1 MENLSGSEMVVRSLQ
16 AEGVEVVFGLP
27 GGTVIPLYDAFH
39 DAEKPFHVLVRHEQA
54 AAHAADG
61 FARVSGRPGVCL
73 ATSGPGAAN
82 LVTGLATAWADSVPV
97 VAVTGQAATAV
108 IGTDAFQEA
117 DMIGMTLPILKHSFP
132 VREVERL
139 PFAMKGAFTIAATR
153 RPGPV
158 LVDIPVDV
166 QRARAPFVYP
176 ERVFFPG
183 YRPEVPERLQDLPE
197 AVSAL
202 KAAER
207 PFLLVGGGANDPG
220 TAKILLE
227 LAESHDLP
235 VAVTLRGKGAF
246 PEDHRLFLGLCGM
259 HGSLASNGA
268 AQEADFILAVGTR
281 FSERTTGRADRFA
294 LGAKVAQVDLDP
306 AEIGKNLSSQWSL
319 VGPSERILK
328 HLHEALAGWGKTPG
342 PWLETLAGWKEQD
355 KARLSLEA
363 LGFSPRRILAA
374 IREAMG
380 DRALVTTDVGQHQM
394 WAAQHFKPCGP
405 RSFITSGGLGT
416 MGFGLPAA
424 MGAAFAAP
432 DRPLACLTGDGSFL
446 MNIQELDTCARYAI
460 PVKIFLFNNGSLGM
474 VRQWQELFYKE
485 RYAQTV
491 TDELVDFARIA
502 EAFGVPG
509 TRVSRGDEVEGA
521 IEKAL
526 STDGPALV
534 EFRIAMEEKV
544 FPMIP
549 PGAGM
554 DEMIQG

>member
-1 MENLSGSEMVVRSLQ
+1 MDSLTGAEMVVRSLQ

-39 DAEKPFHVLVRHEQA
+39 DAEKPLHVLVRHEQA

-61 FARVSGRPGVCL
+61 YARASGRPGVCL

-97 VAVTGQAATAV
+97 VAVTGQTATAV

-132 VREVERL
+132 VREVDRL
-139 PFAMKGAFTIAATR
+139 PFAMKGAFTIASTR

-158 LVDIPVDV
+158 LVDVPIDV
-166 QRARAPFVYP
+166 QRARAPFAYP

-183 YRPEVPERLQDLPE
+183 YRPEIPERLDDLP
-197 AVSAL
+197 AVLSAL
-202 KAAER
+202 QAAER
-207 PFLLVGGGANDPG
+207 PLLLAGGGANDPES
-220 TAKILLE
+220 ARILLE
-227 LAESHDLP
+227 LAERHDFP
-235 VAVTLRGKGAF
+235 VAVSLRGKGSF
-246 PEDHRLFLGLCGM
+246 PEAHRLFLGLCGM
-259 HGSLASNGA
+259 HGTLAANRA

-294 LGAKVAQVDLDP
+294 PSAKVAHVDLDP
-306 AEIGKNLSSQWSL
+306 AEIGKNVPSDWSL
-319 VGPSERILK
+319 VGPSHVVLK
-328 HLHEALAGWGKTPG
+328 HVQDSLAGWGKAG
-342 PWLETLAGWKEQD
+342 AEWLRTLEGWKEED
-355 KARLSLEA
+355 AARLALES

-374 IREAMG
+374 IRSAMG
-380 DRALVTTDVGQHQM
+380 DKALVTTDVGQHQM
-394 WAAQHFKPCGP
+394 WAAQHFESCGP
-405 RSFITSGGLGT
+405 RSFISSAGLGT

-432 DRPLACLTGDGSFL
+432 GRPLACLTGDGSFL

-485 RYAQTV
+485 RYAHTV
-491 TDELVDFARIA
+491 TDGRVDFARIA
-502 EAFGVPG
+502 DAFGVPG
-509 TRVSRGDEVEGA
+509 TRVEREKEIDGA

-544 FPMIP
+544 FPMVP

-554 DEMIQG
+554 DEMIEG

>member
-1 MENLSGSEMVVRSLQ
+1 MENLTGSEMVVRSLQ
-16 AEGVEVVFGLP
+16 AEGVKVVFGLP

-39 DAEKPFHVLVRHEQA
+39 DAEKLLHVLVRHEQA

-61 FARVSGRPGVCL
+61 YARASGRPGVCM

-82 LVTGLATAWADSVPV
+82 LVTGLATAWADSAPV
-97 VAVTGQAATAV
+97 VALTGQAATAV

-132 VREVERL
+132 VREVARL
-139 PFAMKGAFTIAATR
+139 PFAMKGAFTIASTR

-176 ERVFFPG
+176 ERAFFPG
-183 YRPEVPERLQDLPE
+183 YRPDVPERLEDLPE
-197 AVSAL
+197 VLLSL

-207 PFLLVGGGANDPG
+207 PILLVGGGANDPES
-220 TAKILLE
+220 ARVLLE
-227 LAESHDLP
+227 LAERHDLP
-235 VAVTLRGKGAF
+235 VAISLRGKGAF
-246 PEDHRLFLGLCGM
+246 PENHRLFLGLCGM
-259 HGSLASNGA
+259 HGTLAANRA
-268 AQEADFILAVGTR
+268 ATEADFILAVGTR

-294 LGAKVAQVDLDP
+294 PAAKVAHVDLDP
-306 AEIGKNLSSQWSL
+306 AEIGKNVSSEWSL
-319 VGPSERILK
+319 VGHSHVVLK
-328 HLHEALAGWGKTPG
+328 EVLEALGGWGKTPG
-342 PWLETLAGWKEQD
+342 AWRNILAGWKEED
-355 KARLSLEA
+355 GARLALET
-363 LGFSPRRILAA
+363 LGFSPRRILTS
-374 IREAMG
+374 IRKAMG
-380 DRALVTTDVGQHQM
+380 DRVLAVTDVGQHQM
-394 WAAQHFKPCGP
+394 WAAQHFDSCGT

-432 DRPLACLTGDGSFL
+432 DRPLACITGDGSFL

-485 RYAQTV
+485 RYAHTV
-491 TDELVDFARIA
+491 TDGLVDFARIS

-509 TRVSRGDEVEGA
+509 IRVSAEGEVNGA
-521 IEKAL
+521 VEKAL
-526 STDGPALV
+526 STDGPVLV

-554 DEMIQG
+554 DQMIEG

>member
-1 MENLSGSEMVVRSLQ
+1 METLSGSEMVIRALQ

-27 GGTVIPLYDAFH
+27 GGTVIPLYDAIH
-39 DAEKPFHVLVRHEQA
+39 DTKKPFHVLVRHEQA

-61 FARVSGRPGVCL
+61 YARASGRPGVCL
-73 ATSGPGAAN
+73 ATSGPGATN

-97 VAVTGQAATAV
+97 VAITGQAATAV

-158 LVDIPVDV
+158 LVDVPVDI
-166 QRARAPFVYP
+166 QKARGPFAYP

-183 YRPEVPERLQDLPE
+183 YRPEVPERLEELPE
-197 AVSAL
+197 AIDAL

-207 PFLLVGGGANDPG
+207 PLLLAGGGANDPG
-220 TAKILLE
+220 ASRFLLE
-227 LAESHDLP
+227 LAEAHGIP
-235 VAVTLRGKGAF
+235 VAVSLRGKGAF
-246 PEDHRLFLGLCGM
+246 PENHPLFLGLCGM
-259 HGSLASNGA
+259 HGTLAANRA
-268 AQEADFILAVGTR
+268 AQKADFILALGTR

-294 LGAKVAQVDLDP
+294 PGAKVLHVDIDP
-306 AEIGKNLSSQWSL
+306 AEIGKNVPSRWSL
-319 VGPSERILK
+319 VGSVATVLQKII
-328 HLHEALAGWGKTPG
+328 EALGEWKKGSDSWG
-342 PWLETLAGWKEQD
+342 ETVSRWKEED
-355 KARLSLEA
+355 RARLELES
-363 LGFSPRRILAA
+363 LGFSPRRILKA
-374 IREAMG
+374 IRSAMG

-394 WAAQHFKPCGP
+394 WAAQHFECCGP
-405 RSFITSGGLGT
+405 RSFITSGGMGT

-424 MGAAFAAP
+424 IGAAFAAP

-446 MNIQELDTCARYAI
+446 MNIQELDTCARYGI

-485 RYAQTV
+485 RYAHTV
-491 TDELVDFARIA
+491 TDGLVDFARVA
-502 EAFGVPG
+502 EAFGVRG
-509 TRVSRGDEVEGA
+509 TRVSSEQEVDGA
-521 IEKAL
+521 IEGAL
-526 STDGPALV
+526 AADGPALV

-549 PGAGM
+549 PGGGM
-554 DEMIQG
+554 DEMIEG

>member
-1 MENLSGSEMVVRSLQ
+1 MENLTGSAMVVRSLQ
-16 AEGVEVVFGLP
+16 EEGVEVVFGLP

-39 DAEKPFHVLVRHEQA
+39 DAKTPLHVLVRHEQS

-61 FARVSGRPGVCL
+61 YARASGRVGVCL
-73 ATSGPGAAN
+73 ATSGPGATN

-117 DMIGMTLPILKHSFP
+117 DIIGMTLPILKHSFP

-139 PFAMKGAFTIAATR
+139 PFAMRGAFTIASTR

-176 ERVFFPG
+176 ERAFFPG
-183 YRPEVPERLQDLPE
+183 YRPDFPERIEDLAE
-197 AVSAL
+197 VVSAL

-207 PFLLVGGGANDPG
+207 PLLLVGGGANDPVSAG
-220 TAKILLE
+220 ILLE
-227 LAESHDLP
+227 LAEAHDLP
-235 VAVTLRGKGAF
+235 VAVSLRGKGAF
-246 PEDHRLFLGLCGM
+246 PENHRLFLGLCGM
-259 HGSLASNGA
+259 HGTLSANGA

-294 LGAKVAQVDLDP
+294 PGAKVAQVDLDP
-306 AEIGKNLSSQWSL
+306 AEIGKNLSSEWSL
-319 VGPSERILK
+319 VGPSSVVLK
-328 HLHEALAGWGKTPG
+328 HLHDALAGWGKTPG
-342 PWLETLAGWKEQD
+342 AWLDALAGWKEQD
-355 KARLSLEA
+355 DARLMLEG
-363 LGFSPRRILAA
+363 LGFSPRRILRA
-374 IREAMG
+374 IRKAMG
-380 DRALVTTDVGQHQM
+380 DRAVAVTDVGQHQM
-394 WAAQHFKPCGP
+394 WAAQHFDSCGV

-446 MNIQELDTCARYAI
+446 MNIQELDTCARYSI

-485 RYAQTV
+485 RYAHTV
-491 TDELVDFARIA
+491 TDGLVDFARIS

-509 TRVSRGDEVEGA
+509 IRVCRESEIDGA

-554 DEMIQG
+554 DEMIEG

>member
-1 MENLSGSEMVVRSLQ
+1 MEILSGSEMVIRALQ

-27 GGTVIPLYDAFH
+27 GGTVIPLYDAIH
-39 DAEKPFHVLVRHEQA
+39 DTKKPFHVLVRHEQA

-61 FARVSGRPGVCL
+61 YARASGRPGVCL
-73 ATSGPGAAN
+73 ATSGPGATN

-97 VAVTGQAATAV
+97 VAITGQAATAV
-108 IGTDAFQEA
+108 IGTDGFQEA

-158 LVDIPVDV
+158 LVDVPVDV
-166 QRARAPFVYP
+166 QKARAPFAYP

-183 YRPEVPERLQDLPE
+183 YRPEVPERLEDLPE
-197 AVSAL
+197 AIEAL

-207 PFLLVGGGANDPG
+207 PLLLAGGGANDPE
-220 TAKILLE
+220 AARFIAE
-227 LAESHDLP
+227 LAGAHGIP
-235 VAVTLRGKGAF
+235 VAVSLRGKGVF
-246 PEDHRLFLGLCGM
+246 PENHPLFLGLCGM
-259 HGSLASNGA
+259 HGTLAANRA
-268 AQEADFILAVGTR
+268 VQEADFILALGTR

-294 LGAKVAQVDLDP
+294 PRAKILHVDIDP
-306 AEIGKNLSSQWSL
+306 AEIAKNVPSRWSL
-319 VGPSERILK
+319 VGSVATVLQKII
-328 HLHEALAGWGKTPG
+328 EALGDLKKVSDSWGKTVSR
-342 PWLETLAGWKEQD
+342 WKEED
-355 KARLSLEA
+355 RARLELES
-363 LGFSPRRILAA
+363 LGFSPRRILKA
-374 IREAMG
+374 IRSAMG

-394 WAAQHFKPCGP
+394 WAAQHFEACGP
-405 RSFITSGGLGT
+405 RSFITSGGMGT

-424 MGAAFAAP
+424 IGAAFAAP
-432 DRPLACLTGDGSFL
+432 DRPLACQTGDGSFL
-446 MNIQELDTCARYAI
+446 MNIQELDTCARYGI

-485 RYAQTV
+485 RYAHTV
-491 TDELVDFARIA
+491 TDGLVDFARIA
-502 EAFGVPG
+502 EAFGVQG
-509 TRVSRGDEVEGA
+509 TRVSSEQEVDGA
-521 IEKAL
+521 IEGAL
-526 STDGPALV
+526 AADGPALV

-554 DEMIQG
+554 DEMIEG

>member
-1 MENLSGSEMVVRSLQ
+1 MGNLTGSEMVVRSLQ

-39 DAEKPFHVLVRHEQA
+39 DAEKPLHVLVRHEQA

-61 FARVSGRPGVCL
+61 YARASGRPGVCL

-82 LVTGLATAWADSVPV
+82 LVTGLATAWADSVPL

-132 VREVERL
+132 VREVDRL
-139 PFAMKGAFTIAATR
+139 PFAMKGAFTIASTR

-158 LVDIPVDV
+158 LVDVPIDV
-166 QRARAPFVYP
+166 QRARAPFAYP

-183 YRPEVPERLQDLPE
+183 YRPEVPERFEDLPE
-197 AVSAL
+197 AISAL
-202 KAAER
+202 KASER
-207 PFLLVGGGANDPG
+207 PLLLVGGGANDPES
-220 TAKILLE
+220 ARLLLE
-227 LAESHDLP
+227 LAERYGLP
-235 VAVTLRGKGAF
+235 VAISFRGKGAF
-246 PEDHRLFLGLCGM
+246 PEKHPLFLGLCGM
-259 HGSLASNGA
+259 HGTLAANRAS
-268 AQEADFILAVGTR
+268 QEADFILAVGTR

-294 LGAKVAQVDLDP
+294 RGAKVVHVDLDP
-306 AEIGKNLSSQWSL
+306 AEIRKNVSSEWSL
-319 VGPSERILK
+319 VGPSHVVLK
-328 HLHEALAGWGKTPG
+328 HVLDSLSGWGRTRAEWRKT
-342 PWLETLAGWKEQD
+342 LEGWKEED
-355 KARLSLEA
+355 AARLALES
-363 LGFSPRRILAA
+363 LGFSPRRILTA
-374 IREAMG
+374 IRKAMG

-394 WAAQHFKPCGP
+394 WAAQHFESCGP
-405 RSFITSGGLGT
+405 RSFLSSGGLGT

-424 MGAAFAAP
+424 MGAAFASP

-485 RYAQTV
+485 RYAHTV
-491 TDELVDFARIA
+491 TDGLVDFARIA

-509 TRVSRGDEVEGA
+509 TRVVQEKEIDGA

-544 FPMIP
+544 FPMVP

-554 DEMIQG
+554 DEMIES

>member
-1 MENLSGSEMVVRSLQ
+1 METLSGSEMVIRALQ

-27 GGTVIPLYDAFH
+27 GGTVIPLYDAIH
-39 DAEKPFHVLVRHEQA
+39 DTKKPFHVLVRHEQA

-61 FARVSGRPGVCL
+61 YARASGRPGVCL
-73 ATSGPGAAN
+73 ATSGPGATN

-97 VAVTGQAATAV
+97 VAITGQAATAV
-108 IGTDAFQEA
+108 IGTDGFQEA

-158 LVDIPVDV
+158 LVDVPVDV
-166 QRARAPFVYP
+166 QKARAPFAYP

-183 YRPEVPERLQDLPE
+183 YRPEVPERLEDLPE
-197 AVSAL
+197 AIEAL

-207 PFLLVGGGANDPG
+207 PLLLAGGGANDPE
-220 TAKILLE
+220 AARFIAE
-227 LAESHDLP
+227 LAGAHGIP
-235 VAVTLRGKGAF
+235 VAVSLRGKGVF
-246 PEDHRLFLGLCGM
+246 PENHPLFLGLCGM
-259 HGSLASNGA
+259 HGTLAANRA
-268 AQEADFILAVGTR
+268 VQEADFILALGTR

-294 LGAKVAQVDLDP
+294 PRAKILHVDIDP
-306 AEIGKNLSSQWSL
+306 AEIAKNVPSRWSL
-319 VGPSERILK
+319 VGSVATVLQKII
-328 HLHEALAGWGKTPG
+328 EALGDLKKVSDSWGKTVSR
-342 PWLETLAGWKEQD
+342 WKEED
-355 KARLSLEA
+355 RARLELES
-363 LGFSPRRILAA
+363 LGFSPRRILKA
-374 IREAMG
+374 IRSAMG

-394 WAAQHFKPCGP
+394 WAAQHFEACGP
-405 RSFITSGGLGT
+405 RSFITSGGMGT

-424 MGAAFAAP
+424 IGAAFAAP

-446 MNIQELDTCARYAI
+446 MNIQELDTCARYGI

-485 RYAQTV
+485 RYAHTV
-491 TDELVDFARIA
+491 TDGLVDFARIA
-502 EAFGVPG
+502 EAFGVQG
-509 TRVSRGDEVEGA
+509 TRVSSEQEVDGA
-521 IEKAL
+521 IEGAL
-526 STDGPALV
+526 AADGPALV

-554 DEMIQG
+554 DEMIEG

>member
-1 MENLSGSEMVVRSLQ
+1 MEILSGSEMVIRALQ

-27 GGTVIPLYDAFH
+27 GGTVIPLYDAIH
-39 DAEKPFHVLVRHEQA
+39 DTKKPFHVLVRHEQA

-61 FARVSGRPGVCL
+61 YARASGRPGVCL
-73 ATSGPGAAN
+73 ATSGPGATN

-97 VAVTGQAATAV
+97 VAITGQAATAV
-108 IGTDAFQEA
+108 IGTDGFQEA

-158 LVDIPVDV
+158 LVDVPVDV
-166 QRARAPFVYP
+166 QKARAPFAYP

-183 YRPEVPERLQDLPE
+183 YRPEVPERLEDLPE
-197 AVSAL
+197 AIEAL

-207 PFLLVGGGANDPG
+207 PLLLAGGGANDPE
-220 TAKILLE
+220 AARFIAE
-227 LAESHDLP
+227 LAGAHGIP
-235 VAVTLRGKGAF
+235 VAVSLRGKGVF
-246 PEDHRLFLGLCGM
+246 PENHPLFLGLCGM
-259 HGSLASNGA
+259 HGTLAANRA
-268 AQEADFILAVGTR
+268 VQEADFILALGTR

-294 LGAKVAQVDLDP
+294 PRAKILHVDIDP
-306 AEIGKNLSSQWSL
+306 AEIAKNVPSRWSL
-319 VGPSERILK
+319 VGSVATVLQKII
-328 HLHEALAGWGKTPG
+328 EALGDLKKVSDSWGKTVSR
-342 PWLETLAGWKEQD
+342 WKEED
-355 KARLSLEA
+355 RARLELES
-363 LGFSPRRILAA
+363 LGFSPRRILKA
-374 IREAMG
+374 IRSAMG

-394 WAAQHFKPCGP
+394 WAAQHFEACGP
-405 RSFITSGGLGT
+405 RSFITSGGMGT

-424 MGAAFAAP
+424 IGAAFAAP

-446 MNIQELDTCARYAI
+446 MNIQELDTCARYGI

-485 RYAQTV
+485 RYAHTV
-491 TDELVDFARIA
+491 TDGLVDFARIA
-502 EAFGVPG
+502 EAFGVQG
-509 TRVSRGDEVEGA
+509 TRVSSEQEVDGA
-521 IEKAL
+521 IEGAL
-526 STDGPALV
+526 AADGPALV

-549 PGAGM
+549 PGGGM
-554 DEMIQG
+554 DEMIEG

>member
-1 MENLSGSEMVVRSLQ
+1 METLSGSEMVIRSLQ

-39 DAEKPFHVLVRHEQA
+39 DARKPLHVLVRHEQA

-61 FARVSGRPGVCL
+61 YARVSGRPGVCL
-73 ATSGPGAAN
+73 ATSGPGATN
-82 LVTGLATAWADSVPV
+82 LITGLATAWADSVPL

-132 VREVERL
+132 VREVARL
-139 PFAMKGAFTIAATR
+139 PFALKGAFTIASTR

-166 QRARAPFVYP
+166 QKARGPFAYP

-183 YRPEVPERLQDLPE
+183 YRPEVPERLDDLPE

-207 PFLLVGGGANDPG
+207 PLVLAGGGANDP
-220 TAKILLE
+220 AASRLLVE
-227 LAESHDLP
+227 LAEACGLP
-235 VAVTLRGKGAF
+235 VAVSFRGKGAF
-246 PEDHRLFLGLCGM
+246 PENHPLFLGLCGM
-259 HGSLASNGA
+259 HGTLAANRA
-268 AQEADFILAVGTR
+268 AREADFILAVGTR

-294 LGAKVAQVDLDP
+294 PGAKIVHVDIDP
-306 AEIGKNLSSQWSL
+306 AEIGKNVPSQWSL
-319 VGPSERILK
+319 VGASAEVLQKIL
-328 HLHEALAGWGKTPG
+328 EALEGWDRTPVS
-342 PWLETLAGWKEQD
+342 WRETVSSWKEED
-355 KARLSLEA
+355 KARLEMES
-363 LGFSPRRILAA
+363 LGFSPRRILKT
-374 IREAMG
+374 IRKAMG

-394 WAAQHFKPCGP
+394 WAAQHFDSCGP
-405 RSFITSGGLGT
+405 RSFISSGGLGT

-424 MGAAFAAP
+424 IGAAFAAP
-432 DRPLACLTGDGSFL
+432 DRPLACITGDGSFL
-446 MNIQELDTCARYAI
+446 MNIQELDTCARYGI

-485 RYAQTV
+485 RYAHTV
-491 TDELVDFARIA
+491 TDGLVDFARIA
-502 EAFGVPG
+502 EAFGVSG
-509 TRVSRGDEVEGA
+509 IQVSMEKEIGGA
-521 IEKAL
+521 VEKAL
-526 STDGPALV
+526 ETDGPALV

-554 DEMIQG
+554 DEIIEG

>member
-1 MENLSGSEMVVRSLQ
+1 MEILSGSEMVIRALQ

-27 GGTVIPLYDAFH
+27 GGTVIPLYDAIH
-39 DAEKPFHVLVRHEQA
+39 DTKKPFHVLVRHEQA

-61 FARVSGRPGVCL
+61 YARASGRPGVCL
-73 ATSGPGAAN
+73 ATSGPGATN

-97 VAVTGQAATAV
+97 VAITGQAATAV
-108 IGTDAFQEA
+108 IGTDGFQEA

-158 LVDIPVDV
+158 LVDVPVDV
-166 QRARAPFVYP
+166 QKARAPFAYP

-183 YRPEVPERLQDLPE
+183 YRPEVPERLEDLPE
-197 AVSAL
+197 AIEAL

-207 PFLLVGGGANDPG
+207 PLLLAGGGANDPE
-220 TAKILLE
+220 AARFIAE
-227 LAESHDLP
+227 LAGAHGIP
-235 VAVTLRGKGAF
+235 VAVSLRGKGVF
-246 PEDHRLFLGLCGM
+246 PENHPLFLGLCGM
-259 HGSLASNGA
+259 HGTLAANRA
-268 AQEADFILAVGTR
+268 VQEADFILALGTR

-294 LGAKVAQVDLDP
+294 PRAKILHVDIDP
-306 AEIGKNLSSQWSL
+306 AEIAKNVPSRWSL
-319 VGPSERILK
+319 VGSVATVLQKII
-328 HLHEALAGWGKTPG
+328 EALGDLKKVSDSWGKTVSR
-342 PWLETLAGWKEQD
+342 WKEED
-355 KARLSLEA
+355 RARLELES
-363 LGFSPRRILAA
+363 LGFSPRRILKA
-374 IREAMG
+374 IRSAMG

-394 WAAQHFKPCGP
+394 WAAQHFEACGP
-405 RSFITSGGLGT
+405 RSFITSGGMGT

-424 MGAAFAAP
+424 IGAAFAAP

-446 MNIQELDTCARYAI
+446 MNIQELDTCARYGI

-485 RYAQTV
+485 RYAHTV
-491 TDELVDFARIA
+491 TDGLVDFARIA
-502 EAFGVPG
+502 EAFGVQG
-509 TRVSRGDEVEGA
+509 TRVSSEQEVDGA
-521 IEKAL
+521 IEGAL
-526 STDGPALV
+526 AADGPALV

-554 DEMIQG
+554 DEMIEG

>member
-1 MENLSGSEMVVRSLQ
+1 METLSGSEMVIRALQ

-27 GGTVIPLYDAFH
+27 GGTVIPLYDAIH
-39 DAEKPFHVLVRHEQA
+39 DTKKPFHVLVRHEQA

-61 FARVSGRPGVCL
+61 YARASGRPGVCL
-73 ATSGPGAAN
+73 ATSGPGATN

-97 VAVTGQAATAV
+97 VAITGQAATAV

-158 LVDIPVDV
+158 LVDVPVDI
-166 QRARAPFVYP
+166 QKARGPFAYP

-183 YRPEVPERLQDLPE
+183 YRPEVPERLEDLPE
-197 AVSAL
+197 AIEAL

-207 PFLLVGGGANDPG
+207 PLLLAGGGANDPG
-220 TAKILLE
+220 VSRFLLE
-227 LAESHDLP
+227 MAEAHGIP
-235 VAVTLRGKGAF
+235 VAVSLRGKGAF
-246 PEDHRLFLGLCGM
+246 PENHPLFLGLCGM
-259 HGSLASNGA
+259 HGTLAANRA
-268 AQEADFILAVGTR
+268 AQEADFILALGTR

-294 LGAKVAQVDLDP
+294 PGAKVLHVDIDP
-306 AEIGKNLSSQWSL
+306 AEIGKNVPSRWSL
-319 VGPSERILK
+319 VGSVATVLQKII
-328 HLHEALAGWGKTPG
+328 
-342 PWLETLAGWKEQD
+342 ETLGEWKKGSDFWGETVSRWKEED
-355 KARLSLEA
+355 RARLELES
-363 LGFSPRRILAA
+363 LGFSPRRILKA
-374 IREAMG
+374 IRSAMG

-394 WAAQHFKPCGP
+394 WAAQHFESCGP
-405 RSFITSGGLGT
+405 RSFITSGGMGT

-424 MGAAFAAP
+424 IGAAFAAP

-446 MNIQELDTCARYAI
+446 MNIQELDTCARYGI

-485 RYAQTV
+485 RYAHTV
-491 TDELVDFARIA
+491 TDGLVDFARVA
-502 EAFGVPG
+502 EAFGVRG
-509 TRVSRGDEVEGA
+509 TRVSSEQEVDGA
-521 IEKAL
+521 IEGAL
-526 STDGPALV
+526 AADGPALV

-554 DEMIQG
+554 DEMIEG